1 MDPLIRLTYR
11 SVQHPSVSDVDIRSI
26 LVTARRN
33 NPRHGITG
41 FLAYTA
47 TGFLQALE
55 GPRDAVNRAYA
66 AILRDARHSDAVILG
81 YGAVDCR
88 LFQAWTMG
96 YVALGA
102 ADRSLLMRYASDA
115 DGSLMS
121 VSPGGAE
128 LLLQELAVATAV
140 RVSSRAERLVE
151 AAP

>member
-11 SVQHPSVSDVDIRSI
+11 SVQHPSVSEVDIRSI

-33 NPRHGITG
+33 NPLHGITG

-55 GPRDAVNRAYA
+55 GPRSAVNRAYA
-66 AILRDARHSDAVILG
+66 AIVRDARHADAVILS
-81 YGAVDCR
+81 YGAVDSR

-102 ADRSLLMRYASDA
+102 GDRSLLMRYAADA
-115 DGSLMS
+115 DGSLKS
-121 VSPGGAE
+121 VSPGGAD

-140 RVSSRAERLVE
+140 RVTSRADRLLE
-151 AAP
+151 PTP